1 MLDALNRE
9 DRLQLMRFVCSFA
22 WADLEI
28 TDREREFIV
37 KMVVRLGLDEEEQEQ
52 VADWLEVPPRAD
64 DLDPADIPKE
74 HRQLFLDAAKA
85 MILSDGN
92 IEDVEAENLVILDQ
106 LLR

>member
-1 MLDALNRE
+1 MLDALNTE

-37 KMVVRLGLDEEEQEQ
+37 KMVIRLGLDDAEQEQ
-52 VADWLEVPPRAD
+52 VAQWLEVPPRAD
-64 DLDPADIPKE
+64 DLDPGDIPKE

-85 MILSDGN
+85 MILSDG
-92 IEDVEAENLVILDQ
+92 IVEDVEAENLVILDQ

>member
-1 MLDALNRE
+1 MLDALNKE

-28 TDREREFIV
+28 GDAEREFIV
-37 KMVVRLGLDEEEQEQ
+37 KMVVRLKLDEEEQEQ
-52 VADWLEVPPRAD
+52 VAQWLEVPPRAD
-64 DLDPADIPKE
+64 DLDPADVPKE
-74 HRQLFLDAAKA
+74 HRQLFLDAARA

-92 IEDVEAENLVILDQ
+92 IADVEAENLVILDQ